1 MMKHLLSNQ
10 EVNIV
15 RFSSAGYLT
24 IFYKNLKYFDTNN
37 CLNWEIELEGNSSSS
52 TTFIGDLLFI
62 EYFGKETGF
71 EKTYFIN
78 TNNQKKISNT
88 LNDYLIRSYTSNN
101 LAFGLKYDLNFNE
114 TLALLDLNNQTIIWE
129 KPNMKLPSVYNDIPI
144 YAIKNE
150 VIRYN
155 LEGNE
160 LWAFDTNTLGI
171 WIDYDKREQETAVRR
186 VIGELDG
193 RIYIYLN
200 SGKVLVLDVET
211 GDILK
216 KLVNDKYVSEHWFNG
231 NFGYF
236 IEIDRQN
243 KKLIQLAQKSYT
255 EVNLATYEVTQIDL
269 KESMPINLENDH
281 NIVFDETHI
290 YFSDRYNCK
299 LASLNRTT
307 MQIDW
312 VHQLSDPKT
321 CEIDGNRHGK
331 DLKLYGNRLYVLDNK
346 STLHIFEKENV

>member
-1 MMKHLLSNQ
+1 MKMNLINSIKDSNRVLFCEDGFLIAFKKDLKFHGFNFDLIWDMFLPGTIGHLFFIK
-10 EVNIV
+10 NI
-15 RFSSAGYLT
+15 
-24 IFYKNLKYFDTNN
+24 
-37 CLNWEIELEGNSSSS
+37 
-52 TTFIGDLLFI
+52 LFI
-62 EYFGKETGF
+62 EYFSPETGF
-71 EKTYFIN
+71 EQTYFYDYMKN
-78 TNNQKKISNT
+78 KKVASII
-88 LNDYLIRSYTSNN
+88 NDYLVRAFTSNN
-101 LAFGLKYDLNFNE
+101 FAFANKYDKDYNV
-114 TLALLDLNNQTIIWE
+114 TTALLDLNNQKIIWE
-129 KPNMKLPSVYNDIPI
+129 KPNMKLPFIYNDIPI

-150 VIRYN
+150 VIRFN
-155 LEGNE
+155 FEGKT
-160 LWAFDTNTLGI
+160 LWTYDTTTLGT

-193 RIYIYLN
+193 RLYIYLN
-200 SGKVLVLDVET
+200 SGKILVLDVET